1 MKKSRLGGTSQ
12 WGGGEAES
20 IHGKAKERIAKVCHK
35 IQRTSSDNNG
45 KEPSRADA
53 QPLCEGKITRPRQ
66 AHYEHHQRN
75 QQDPQDTRKCCQGM
89 MTMLQ
94 AFKAHSELSKQSDR
108 SLATLFYLLR
118 IVVDIV

>member
-1 MKKSRLGGTSQ
+1 MGTSQ

-20 IHGKAKERIAKVCHK
+20 IHRKAEERIAKVCHK

-53 QPLCEGKITRPRQ
+53 QPLCEGEITRPR
-66 AHYEHHQRN
+66 
-75 QQDPQDTRKCCQGM
+75 M

-94 AFKAHSELSKQSDR
+94 AFKLTLSCQNSRTDH
-108 SLATLFYLLR
+108 
-118 IVVDIV
+118 

>member
-1 MKKSRLGGTSQ
+1 MGTSQ
-12 WGGGEAES
+12 GGGGEAES
-20 IHGKAKERIAKVCHK
+20 IHGKAEERIAKVCHK

-66 AHYEHHQRN
+66 GHYEHHQRN
-75 QQDPQDTRKCCQGM
+75 QQDPQDTRKCCKGM

-94 AFKAHSELSKQSDR
+94 AFKLTLSCQNSQTDH
-108 SLATLFYLLR
+108 
-118 IVVDIV
+118 